1 LFGILTAS
9 SLLAFADDFQGR
21 LLDASCYA
29 QQKSST
35 SCDPTS
41 ATTAYILYVGNTAYT
56 LDTAGSEKVGK
67 AMKGR
72 ADRSSN
78 PNAPAGAQGS
88 QSSQQSNQVMAKVT
102 GTKSAGDNTIQVEN
116 VDIQ

>member
-1 LFGILTAS
+1 MRRIVCLLGILTAS
-9 SLLAFADDFQGR
+9 TVMAFADDFQGR

-67 AMKGR
+67 ALKAR
-72 ADRSSN
+72 ADRAAN
-78 PNAPAGAQGS
+78 PNAPAGQA
-88 QSSQQSNQVMAKVT
+88 NQVMAKVT
-102 GTKSAGDNTIQVEN
+102 GTKNGGDNTIQVEN

>member
-35 SCDPTS
+35 ACDPSS
-41 ATTAYILYVGNTAYT
+41 ATTSYILYVGDTAYT
-56 LDTAGSEKVGK
+56 LDSAGSDKAGK
-67 AMKGR
+67 ALKTR
-72 ADRSSN
+72 ADRSAN
-78 PNAPAGAQGS
+78 PSAPA
-88 QSSQQSNQVMAKVT
+88 SSQVMAKVT
-102 GTKSAGDNTIQVEN
+102 GSKNGGDNTIQVETIE
-116 VDIQ
+116 IQ